1 MPRRT
6 EIDIRI
12 GETFDPNA
20 NQRFRVLKSEEYPGT
35 FTLVEADPEALK
47 KAKTEGKPFNWT
59 QVAETDG
66 LTAEQVGRLI
76 SEKLLS
82 AT

>member
-35 FTLVEADPEALK
+35 FTLVEAE
-47 KAKTEGKPFNWT
+47 TE
-59 QVAETDG
+59 G

-82 AT
+82 STSSPSKLI